1 MKTLLCK
8 TRRATSAAIVAI
20 FLAVLAANSIAR
32 GQITYLK
39 SYGISGPEFVAV
51 GATGQVY
58 VDNSGSYGVY
68 VLDSNF
74 DGTPTFFGSYG
85 SGNGQF
91 AGPSGIAVGPS
102 GQIYV
107 ADAFNGNIQVFSSSG
122 NYESS
127 FGGNGSGNGQLN
139 APLGITSGA
148 SGQIYVADNGNR
160 RVEVFDSS
168 GNYLATI
175 GGTAGQ
181 ISYPQGVA
189 VSSSGLVYVTDSGYS
204 RVDVFNSSGTYQSS
218 FGSNGNGPGQ
228 FQFPYGVAVSAT
240 GLVYVADT
248 NNNRIQVFGSY
259 GTYTQF
265 SSAGTAGQMNQPFD
279 VAVSP
284 TGEIYVTDF
293 SNNQIE
299 KYFSLSEWVSGSP
312 HLDTADIGPGQL
324 LGASLTLDTTRGLL
338 VDGALTIHPGGS
350 LTQSG
355 TVTAGSFTNS
365 GQYTLNGGLVTVTSG
380 TLTNNTTMTLNGGI
394 VSGSLTNYY
403 GASLNAQGTV
413 TGNLV
418 NQGTLTQ
425 NGLFSVGGNV
435 TNSALVVLSTGG
447 AITGGGTL
455 ANGPAGTIRGDGAI
469 TMTVDNNGLI
479 YANGTNGL
487 TLASFIANEAGGEL
501 RIADGDS
508 LTVYAA
514 ANGTF
519 NNLSTIDLKGPDASL
534 SGDTFD
540 NTGVGTISGQG
551 RITNSI
557 YNQGTLT
564 AVGGQLLLAGYAVSN
579 YPGGTI
585 RSAAGTSILV
595 SQGLGQPNYGL
606 IALAGGSFDN
616 GPYSMANY
624 GSILG
629 NGTFSSGG
637 LFNIGTVTFANGN
650 SSIYGSVNN
659 ASGGTLTM
667 QGTSANVITFY
678 GAVTNSG
685 YIKINGTTVSW
696 VGGLANNGTY
706 ISDPAANYFT
716 GLAVGAG
723 GLLQGGVGDQFFV
736 TGTLSNS
743 GDIDLGGTSELVVE
757 NGGTLTQT
765 SGVLHL
771 GTSATLTAGAV
782 EINGGTLL
790 ADGPLATITASL
802 TYASSSTS
810 NYQGILA
817 GSGNKLILDNP
828 AAQLILS
835 GENNSYT
842 GGTYVE
848 AGTLE
853 ITSAGAIPN
862 GSSLS
867 IGAGAA
873 LIFDSALSASPVE
886 ASAGAVNAVP
896 EPGTLGLLAG
906 GALGLLGYGWR
917 RRGTKA

>member
-1 MKTLLCK
+1 M
-8 TRRATSAAIVAI
+8 
-20 FLAVLAANSIAR
+20 
-32 GQITYLK
+32 
-39 SYGISGPEFVAV
+39 
-51 GATGQVY
+51 
-58 VDNSGSYGVY
+58 
-68 VLDSNF
+68 
-74 DGTPTFFGSYG
+74 
-85 SGNGQF
+85 
-91 AGPSGIAVGPS
+91 
-102 GQIYV
+102 
-107 ADAFNGNIQVFSSSG
+107 FNGNIQVFSSSG

-175 GGTAGQ
+175 FGTAGQ

-189 VSSSGLVYVTDSGYS
+189 VSSSGLVYVTDSGYN
-204 RVDVFNSSGTYQSS
+204 RVEVFNSSGTYQTS
-218 FGSNGNGPGQ
+218 FGSYGSGPGQ
-228 FQFPYGVAVSAT
+228 FAFPYGVVVSAS
-240 GLVYVADT
+240 GQVYVADT

-284 TGEIYVTDF
+284 TGEIYVTDY

-312 HLDTADIGPGQL
+312 HLDTAAVGPGQL
-324 LGASLTLDTTRGLL
+324 LGTSLTLDTTRGLL
-338 VDGALTIHPGGS
+338 VDGLLSIQPGGS

-380 TLTNNTTMTLNGGI
+380 ALTNNTTMTLNGGI
-394 VSGSLTNYY
+394 VAGSLTNYY

-413 TGNLV
+413 SGNLV

-425 NGLFSVGGNV
+425 NGLLSVGGNV

-455 ANGPAGTIRGDGAI
+455 TNGPAGTIRGDGAI

-501 RIADGDS
+501 RVADGDS

-519 NNLSTIDLKGPDASL
+519 YNLATINLKGPDASL
-534 SGDTFD
+534 IGDTFD
-540 NTGVGTISGQG
+540 NTGVGTVSGQG
-551 RITNSI
+551 RITNGI
-557 YNQGTLT
+557 YNQGTIT

-585 RSAAGTSILV
+585 RTAAGTSILV
-595 SQGLGQPNYGL
+595 SQGLEQPNYGL

-616 GPYSMANY
+616 GPNSMANY

-659 ASGGTLTM
+659 ASGGTLTT
-667 QGTSANVITFY
+667 QGTSGNVITFY

-696 VGGLANNGTY
+696 LGGFTNSGTY
-706 ISDPAANYFT
+706 INDPAANYFT

-736 TGTLSNS
+736 S
-743 GDIDLGGTSELVVE
+743 GPFTNAGQIDLGGNSQMVVE
-757 NGGTLTQT
+757 NSGTLTQT
-765 SGVLHL
+765 AGALHL
-771 GTSATLTAGAV
+771 GASAALSAGAV
-782 EINGGTLL
+782 AIDGGTLL
-790 ADGPLATITASL
+790 ADGPLAAITSSL
-802 TYASSSTS
+802 VYASSSTS

-817 GSGNKLILDNP
+817 GAGNSLTLDNP
-828 AAQLILS
+828 AALLILS
-835 GENNSYT
+835 GANDSYT
-842 GGTYVE
+842 GGTYIE
-848 AGTLE
+848 EGTLE
-853 ITSAGAIPN
+853 ITSAGGLP
-862 GSSLS
+862 
-867 IGAGAA
+867 AG
-873 LIFDSALSASPVE
+873 SALSVGADGTLIFGSPL
-886 ASAGAVNAVP
+886 AGGPVVAGGVQAVP
-896 EPGTLGLLAG
+896 EPSTLALLATGIVLLAG
-906 GALGLLGYGWR
+906 YRLR
-917 RRGTKA
+917 RRE

>member
-1 MKTLLCK
+1 MKTLLGEY
-8 TRRATSAAIVAI
+8 RRTKSAVIAAIFFAA
-20 FLAVLAANSIAR
+20 LAPTSIAR

-39 SYGISGPEFVAV
+39 SYEIPGPGFVAV
-51 GATGQVY
+51 GPTGQVY

-74 DGTPTFFGSYG
+74 DGTPTFFGGYG
-85 SGNGQF
+85 TGNGQF

-102 GQIYV
+102 GQVYV

-175 GGTAGQ
+175 FGTAGQ

-189 VSSSGLVYVTDSGYS
+189 VSSSGLVYVTDSGYN
-204 RVDVFNSSGTYQSS
+204 RVEVFNSSGTYQTS
-218 FGSNGNGPGQ
+218 FGSYGSGPGQ
-228 FQFPYGVAVSAT
+228 FAFPYGVVVSAS
-240 GLVYVADT
+240 GQVYVADT

-284 TGEIYVTDF
+284 TGEIYVTDY

-312 HLDTADIGPGQL
+312 HLDTAAVGPGQL
-324 LGASLTLDTTRGLL
+324 LGTSLTLDTTRGLL
-338 VDGALTIHPGGS
+338 VDGLLSIQPGGS

-380 TLTNNTTMTLNGGI
+380 ALTNNTTMTLNGGI
-394 VSGSLTNYY
+394 VAGSLTNYY

-413 TGNLV
+413 SGNLV

-425 NGLFSVGGNV
+425 NGLLSVGGNV

-455 ANGPAGTIRGDGAI
+455 TNGPAGTIRGDGAI

-501 RIADGDS
+501 RVADGDS

-519 NNLSTIDLKGPDASL
+519 YNLATINLKGPDASL
-534 SGDTFD
+534 IGDTFD
-540 NTGVGTISGQG
+540 NTGVGTVSGQG
-551 RITNSI
+551 RITNGI
-557 YNQGTLT
+557 YNQGTIT

-585 RSAAGTSILV
+585 RTAAGTSILV
-595 SQGLGQPNYGL
+595 SQGLEQPNYGL

-616 GPYSMANY
+616 GPNSMANY

-659 ASGGTLTM
+659 ASGGTLTT
-667 QGTSANVITFY
+667 QGTSGNVITFY

-696 VGGLANNGTY
+696 LGGFTNSGTY

-736 TGTLSNS
+736 S
-743 GDIDLGGTSELVVE
+743 GPFTNAGQIDLGGNSQMVVE
-757 NGGTLTQT
+757 NSGTLTQT
-765 SGVLHL
+765 AGALHL
-771 GTSATLTAGAV
+771 GASAALSAGAV
-782 EINGGTLL
+782 AIDGGTLL
-790 ADGPLATITASL
+790 ADGPLAAITSSL
-802 TYASSSTS
+802 VYASSSTS

-817 GSGNKLILDNP
+817 GAGNSLTLDNP
-828 AAQLILS
+828 AALLILS
-835 GENNSYT
+835 GANDSYT
-842 GGTYVE
+842 GGTYIE
-848 AGTLE
+848 EGTLE
-853 ITSAGAIPN
+853 ITSAGGLP
-862 GSSLS
+862 
-867 IGAGAA
+867 AG
-873 LIFDSALSASPVE
+873 SALSVGADGTLIFGSPL
-886 ASAGAVNAVP
+886 AGGPVVAGGVQAVP
-896 EPGTLGLLAG
+896 EPSTLALLATGIVLLAG
-906 GALGLLGYGWR
+906 YRLR
-917 RRGTKA
+917 RRE